1 MHTKQVNREKMSC
14 HKIKVIL
21 RININ
26 IKKLPY
32 MTFHKYKKFT
42 LFK

>member
-26 IKKLPY
+26 KKIPY
-32 MTFHKYKKFT
+32 MTFHKYKKIT